1 VKVLTKCNQF
11 EISGFN
17 AGVAQAGLD
26 HHRHTPGQSKR
37 VLCDGNNRTG
47 TLSGIVASVRQILPE
62 KVASKY
68 I

>member
-1 VKVLTKCNQF
+1 VQSKRNQSA
-11 EISGFN
+11 ISGFN
-17 AGVAQAGLD
+17 AGVARDGLD
-26 HHRHTPGQSKR
+26 HYRHTPGQSKR

-47 TLSGIVASVRQILPE
+47 TVSGIVANVRQILPE